1 MVYKKKKKG
10 LSAADVAEFME
21 EDSKTI
27 NIIYDLIDEC
37 GIKDDSDES
46 INKILEKM
54 ESTASIS

>member
-1 MVYKKKKKG
+1 
-10 LSAADVAEFME
+10 ME